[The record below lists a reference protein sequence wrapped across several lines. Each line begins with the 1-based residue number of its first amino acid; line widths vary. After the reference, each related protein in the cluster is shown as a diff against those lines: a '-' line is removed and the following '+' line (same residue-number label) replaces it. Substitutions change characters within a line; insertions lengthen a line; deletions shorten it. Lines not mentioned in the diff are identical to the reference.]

1 MTDRISGRSTVDRMS
16 DVIPTQSASRD
27 IPWEAG
33 RWTNRPVSTKVSK
46 DGTLHVTAA
55 EGSDAWR
62 HTSYG
67 FVHDTEHAL
76 LVSFTPRTS
85 MEVEFGTP
93 FEEQFD
99 RAGVFVRVSAEH
111 WVKAGIEF
119 TDGTPHIGAVVT
131 DGRSDWSATPVQSW
145 SGQPVTMR
153 ISWTGDALTVR
164 ARCSDGPWEL
174 FASRPLMHG
183 KASRQGH
190 SCARRL
196 AAGSRSPSDV
206 GASARRTVRCTERK
220 SQGSVERRQRD
231 VGVVVNEVWSMA
243 RRRDWWVRLIVG
255 G

>member
-1 MTDRISGRSTVDRMS
+1 MASSGHRPRGSYVLLQMIDRTNGRGTVNCMS

-27 IPWEAG
+27 IPWDAG
-33 RWTNRPVSTKVSK
+33 RWSNRPVSTRVSE
-46 DGTLHVTAA
+46 DGTLYVMAA

-99 RAGVFVRVSAEH
+99 QAGIFVRVSAEH

-131 DGRSDWSATPVQSW
+131 DGRSDWSATPVPGW
-145 SGQPVTMR
+145 SGRPVTMR
-153 ISWTGDALTVR
+153 ISWADDALTVR
-164 ARCSDGPWEL
+164 ARCSEGPWKLVRVAPFDAWEGVTAGP
-174 FASRPLMHG
+174 FV
-183 KASRQGH
+183 
-190 SCARRL
+190 CAPT
-196 AAGSRSPSDV
+196 RSGLEVPFCRWSV
-206 GASARRTVRCTERK
+206 GEADRS
-220 SQGSVERRQRD
+220 
-231 VGVVVNEVWSMA
+231 
-243 RRRDWWVRLIVG
+243 LH
-255 G
+255 